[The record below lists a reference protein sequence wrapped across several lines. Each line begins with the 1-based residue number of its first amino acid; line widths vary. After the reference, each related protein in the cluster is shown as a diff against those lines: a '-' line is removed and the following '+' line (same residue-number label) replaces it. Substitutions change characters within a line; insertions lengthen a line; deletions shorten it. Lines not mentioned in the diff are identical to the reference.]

1 MSEDLQLNDLL
12 LAIAARQQ
20 PIFLALSGGMDSV
33 FLFHRL
39 CELQTEFTA
48 IHINHQLQA
57 DSLRWQQFCQQLADK
72 HAVPILVKQ
81 VQVDRDVASIEQAA
95 RQARLNAIIEL
106 VSEPSIILTAHHLDD
121 QVETFLAI
129 DAGSSIKRT
138 QSDAT
143 RAVITAASYAQTF
156 VGSIA
161 STHRIADAATQWIED
176 PSNSSDVFD
185 RDYLRNQVLP
195 LLAERWPS
203 YRQSVSRS
211 IEAITQAYQSEK
223 QHYHDFCNNML
234 INSSY

>member
-39 CELQTEFTA
+39 CELQIEFTA
-48 IHINHQLQA
+48 IHINHHLQA

-106 VSEPSIILTAHHLDD
+106 VSESSIILTAHHLDD
-121 QVETFLAI
+121 QLETFFLRLMRGAALNGLKAMQPERSLQQHRMLKPLLAVSRQYI
-129 DAGSSIKRT
+129 EL
-138 QSDAT
+138 QMQQ
-143 RAVITAASYAQTF
+143 Y
-156 VGSIA
+156 
-161 STHRIADAATQWIED
+161 QWVED

-185 RDYLRNQVLP
+185 RNYLRNQVLP
-195 LLAERWPS
+195 CLL
-203 YRQSVSRS
+203 SVGQVIVKLS
-211 IEAITQAYQSEK
+211 IEVLRRLTRLSK
-223 QHYHDFCNNML
+223 
-234 INSSY
+234 